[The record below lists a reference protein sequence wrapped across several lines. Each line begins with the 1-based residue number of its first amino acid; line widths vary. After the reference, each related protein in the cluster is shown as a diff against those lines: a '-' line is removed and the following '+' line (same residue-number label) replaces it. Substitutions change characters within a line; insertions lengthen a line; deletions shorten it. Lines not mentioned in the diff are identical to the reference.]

1 MLSDLEHLI
10 RLQQID
16 TATEQ
21 MRQRIEAIPS
31 QLASSQDTLEKSR
44 ATLVTA

>member
-21 MRQRIEAIPS
+21 IRQRIEAIP
-31 QLASSQDTLEKSR
+31 
-44 ATLVTA
+44 